1 MKIGIS
7 ALPFNLE
14 EALDICEKNK
24 KIDHIEVGLDNLED
38 VEVLKKYK
46 AKIENLNLSVS
57 IHLPMELNTCE
68 NIKYIRNSW
77 IDFICKINDAL
88 SDDFDIKYYNLHLGY
103 VMTNRLDRNRQKYLK
118 NTVEFLNDIKLNKKL
133 NGRILSIENT
143 YSKRGDFSNIGD
155 RVDDFN
161 YIFNN
166 IINNGVYFCYD
177 IGHELISKND
187 YTEVFDMTKIIH
199 FSDNNGIDDLHLGY
213 KKGVLT
219 DEIFDKIE
227 KINPNYLI
235 LEIDFKDIEDT
246 INYF

>member
-38 VEVLKKYK
+38 AEVLKKYK
-46 AKIENLNLSVS
+46 AKIENLNLSIS

-77 IDFICKINDAL
+77 IDFVCKIDEAL
-88 SDDFDIKYYNLHLGY
+88 GEDFDIKYYNIHLGY
-103 VMTNRLDRNRQKYLK
+103 VMTNRLYKNRQKYLK
-118 NTVEFLNDIKLNKKL
+118 NTVEFLNDKKLNEKL

-143 YSKRGDFSNIGD
+143 YSKGGDFSNVGD
-155 RVDDFN
+155 GVEDFN

-177 IGHELISKND
+177 TGHDLINNSNYGQISD
-187 YTEVFDMTKIIH
+187 ITKIIH
-199 FSDNNGIDDLHLGY
+199 FSDNDGVDDLHVGY
-213 KKGVLT
+213 KKGILT
-219 DEIFDKIE
+219 DEIFDKIK
-227 KINPNYLI
+227 KINPDYLI
-235 LEIDFKDIEDT
+235 LEIDFDDIEDT